1 MKKLASLKRRVHKA
15 LSDPDSKY
23 FFVISDILAF
33 FTIVSIVSI
42 VLETVPSLS
51 PYKTIFS
58 IVEWTTVAVFTAEYL
73 ARVFVVVD
81 KNKYVFSWFGAVDLI
96 SIVPSYLG
104 LANLTFLKSARTI
117 RLLRLLR
124 LLRIARMRNV
134 NAKDLDERMSYY
146 TINILI
152 FLVTLV
158 GSMLAIGILIYLVE
172 GNTPAFRSIPHGML
186 WSFMLFLDSNTVQY
200 PTSTGGEIVYALAKL
215 VGLTVFGVLIGVVGN
230 VLQDSI
236 FGKQKA
242 K

>member
-1 MKKLASLKRRVHKA
+1 MTLKKRVDKA
-15 LSDPDSKY
+15 LSDPNSKY
-23 FFVISDILAF
+23 YFIVSDILAF
-33 FTIVSIVSI
+33 FTVLSIVSI

-51 PYKTIFS
+51 HYSRVFFYI
-58 IVEWTTVAVFTAEYL
+58 EWTTVAVFTAEYL
-73 ARVFVVVD
+73 ARVFVVED
-81 KNKYVFSWFGAVDLI
+81 KNKYVFSWFGAIDLI

-104 LANLTFLKSARTI
+104 LANLTFLKSARTV

-134 NAKDLDERMSYY
+134 GKRDHDQKLSYY
-146 TINILI
+146 TLNILT
-152 FLVTLV
+152 FLVVLV
-158 GSMLAIGILIYLVE
+158 GAMLLVGILIYLVE

-186 WSFMLFLDSNTVQY
+186 WAFKLFVGEIVTAEPVSL
-200 PTSTGGEIVYALAKL
+200 GGEIVFIFARL

-236 FGKQKA
+236 FGNKK